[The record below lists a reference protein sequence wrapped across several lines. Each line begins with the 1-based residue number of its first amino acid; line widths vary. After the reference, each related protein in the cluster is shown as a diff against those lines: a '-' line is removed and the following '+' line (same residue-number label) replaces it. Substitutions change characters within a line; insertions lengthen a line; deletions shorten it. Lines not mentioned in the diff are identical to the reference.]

1 MALHLRELSA
11 YLPGD
16 GGDKEWPTRTGLD
29 RCLRARISCG
39 QDMWELHWEVIA
51 RPLKETQCLCLQRI
65 CPDAKVKARMVPTR
79 AADVEVLPFDHVV
92 VGDLRTRF
100 ARIVAELRTAGD
112 PKGPHD
118 LGQDQLLLLPSKR
131 SRRPTSVSETAPVR
145 NKAMSVQSKGS
156 ASAGSGARS
165 STVQKASL
173 LSILVLQNCACA
185 ILVKQSRKHSAD
197 WVPQTG
203 VIVQEA
209 FKGLASLVLAF
220 LLGESMQGALNP
232 VELLQ
237 SSVPGSPKSRGAA
250 IALTRRRQ
258 DSPPALLYLVQNNLQ
273 YVALAYLEPATY
285 TVTYQLKILSTAV
298 CFVLILGRQITVQR
312 WLSLGLLVL
321 GVVLVQLA
329 TFQEDGSSSH
339 RLATGWGAQI
349 TGLVATVISAAISG
363 LAGVYTEK
371 ILKNSKVTLWV
382 RNVQLAAC

>member
-237 SSVPGSPKSRGAA
+237 SSVP
-250 IALTRRRQ
+250 
-258 DSPPALLYLVQNNLQ
+258 ALLYLVQNNLQ